1 MSNLYNDPDDFDFD
15 LDEDLDEEQLD
26 EFSIEELEDFMMSKD
41 YEQLDE
47 LSKKTLGSYVK
58 KATSDVG
65 LAGFVKGVTVTDP
78 TRSKEYDQAANMNR
92 KRKVGIDK
100 AVNKLTKEAYTGSY
114 GRPKK
119 QKKDELGDLL
129 RLRAQERKDAGEAPE
144 KHDARYLARNKP
156 ATRRSGQEHDDMQVT
171 RESIQG
177 MIETILSGNLVEST
191 QSFTDI
197 ISSKIAARLEE
208 SKIGVAQRVF
218 GIQESHD
225 DDDDN
230 DHDDYSKT
238 ISKMKKPKEDD
249 DYKDE
254 KHAEVDDDS
263 FSKSLHGKLKTA
275 EDIDD
280 NPLSDDEKENPDDK
294 RVQAGLAARAAKGE
308 MSKPNAHR
316 DIDLRQGSVTLQ
328 HGDAKRINSFMAGL
342 KPQKRQEVMA
352 HMQKSPKHFDAVHD
366 VVKKFPAPK
375 QNTSIYKDPRS

>member
-1 MSNLYNDPDDFDFD
+1 MKKNPDSSLKDFINA
-15 LDEDLDEEQLD
+15 Q
-26 EFSIEELEDFMMSKD
+26 
-41 YEQLDE
+41 
-47 LSKKTLGSYVK
+47 
-58 KATSDVG
+58 KA
-65 LAGFVKGVTVTDP
+65 
-78 TRSKEYDQAANMNR
+78 KEY
-92 KRKVGIDK
+92 KGGVE
-100 AVNKLTKEAYTGSY
+100 EAYTGSY

-129 RLRAQERKDAGEAPE
+129 RLRAQERKDAGEPPE

-366 VVKKFPAPK
+366 VVKKYPAPK